1 LSSSEKEDIMCAS
14 CGCGK
19 FEEDHGD
26 DRNLTLKDLKAAAQ
40 AADISTQQVVQNLNQ
55 AAKDATETAA
65 SRGDK

>member
-1 LSSSEKEDIMCAS
+1 MCAS

-19 FEEDHGD
+19 FEEDYGD

-55 AAKDATETAA
+55 AAKGATETAA
-65 SRGDK
+65 SRR

>member
-1 LSSSEKEDIMCAS
+1 MCAS

-40 AADISTQQVVQNLNQ
+40 AADVSLQEVVQNLSQ
-55 AAKDATETAA
+55 AAKGATEPAA

>member
-1 LSSSEKEDIMCAS
+1 MCAS